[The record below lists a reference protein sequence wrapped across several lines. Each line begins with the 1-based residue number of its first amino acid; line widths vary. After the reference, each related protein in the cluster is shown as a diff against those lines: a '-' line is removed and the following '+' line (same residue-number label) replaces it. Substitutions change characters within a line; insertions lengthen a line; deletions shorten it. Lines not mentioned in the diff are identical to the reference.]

1 MKKINTFIIA
11 TSIVA
16 LLSCS
21 KTNVPS
27 LEDDALLDEQTRSE
41 ATADAENENYGVT
54 GIAVIPREE
63 VEIDPIH
70 ISPDE
75 KPKNDTIPCDTIP
88 ADTIPFDSIPKD
100 RIGKGSFGNR

>member
-27 LEDDALLDEQTRSE
+27 LEDDALHDDQTRSE

-63 VEIDPIH
+63 VEV
-70 ISPDE
+70 
-75 KPKNDTIPCDTIP
+75 KFMPKYPYILSVVNWD
-88 ADTIPFDSIPKD
+88 FDYAIAKL
-100 RIGKGSFGNR
+100 INE